1 MVVRIGL
8 FVLHRTWARRDT
20 VPRMSRSE
28 RRLWKAAGP
37 GASSARGQRPERGA
51 TARCACAAVDT
62 ATRRETHE
70 KKTAALVGLSSLPVA
85 ARQGSGSPPQLGTP
99 RRAPLPSRLP
109 SGKPAP
115 RRAAPLPF
123 PFRLGSSPISSS
135 LPQFPPEIRIAR
147 LPSPRPAPPMPS
159 KRPSAHAMDEAAASA
174 SAGRLLPSTPRSK
187 KRSSRSKSRA
197 RSRDRRRSP
206 NPNPSSRRERAPE
219 PGSAAPAPSR
229 KSDRRPKPRYI
240 PDSATLATAIV
251 SSAAAAAAAASGG
264 GGRGSAGAISKL
276 WSEADEVALLTGA
289 AAFKDRTGIAPRL
302 PDMPDL
308 FEAIRDSLAPHLDQ
322 AKMYYKLKRLK
333 SKYQHSVPGD
343 SSTAHEHRVRD
354 LCAALWGAEL
364 ARPAENDVVE
374 AEEAEEEDAGGD
386 REGAVRLPMVKEV
399 LGEYWKSNGQGL
411 SRVSLEKGLALLG
424 SQEASVAEGKW
435 RRQLEADMRMQM
447 RRHDLGKEVYGLLI
461 DAIKGLGP

>member
-1 MVVRIGL
+1 
-8 FVLHRTWARRDT
+8 
-20 VPRMSRSE
+20 
-28 RRLWKAAGP
+28 
-37 GASSARGQRPERGA
+37 
-51 TARCACAAVDT
+51 
-62 ATRRETHE
+62 
-70 KKTAALVGLSSLPVA
+70 
-85 ARQGSGSPPQLGTP
+85 
-99 RRAPLPSRLP
+99 
-109 SGKPAP
+109 
-115 RRAAPLPF
+115 
-123 PFRLGSSPISSS
+123 
-135 LPQFPPEIRIAR
+135 
-147 LPSPRPAPPMPS
+147 
-159 KRPSAHAMDEAAASA
+159 MDEAAAA
-174 SAGRLLPSTPRSK
+174 AAAAAAGRLRPSTPRSK

-197 RSRDRRRSP
+197 RSRDRRLSP

-219 PGSAAPAPSR
+219 PGYAAPAPSR

-240 PDSATLATAIV
+240 PDSATLATAI
-251 SSAAAAAAAASGG
+251 AASAAAAAASGG

-289 AAFKDRTGIAPRL
+289 AAFKDRNGFAPRR

-374 AEEAEEEDAGGD
+374 AEEADEEDAGGD
-386 REGAVRLPMVKEV
+386 TEGAVRLPMVKEV

-411 SRVSLEKGLALLG
+411 SSVSLEKGLALLG
-424 SQEASVAEGKW
+424 PQEASVAEGKW

-461 DAIKGLGP
+461 DAIKGLEP

>member
-1 MVVRIGL
+1 
-8 FVLHRTWARRDT
+8 
-20 VPRMSRSE
+20 
-28 RRLWKAAGP
+28 
-37 GASSARGQRPERGA
+37 
-51 TARCACAAVDT
+51 
-62 ATRRETHE
+62 
-70 KKTAALVGLSSLPVA
+70 
-85 ARQGSGSPPQLGTP
+85 
-99 RRAPLPSRLP
+99 
-109 SGKPAP
+109 
-115 RRAAPLPF
+115 
-123 PFRLGSSPISSS
+123 
-135 LPQFPPEIRIAR
+135 
-147 LPSPRPAPPMPS
+147 
-159 KRPSAHAMDEAAASA
+159 MDEAAAAASA
-174 SAGRLLPSTPRSK
+174 SAERLRPSTPRSK

-219 PGSAAPAPSR
+219 PGYAAPAPSR

-240 PDSATLATAIV
+240 PDSATLATAI
-251 SSAAAAAAAASGG
+251 AASAAAAAASGG

-289 AAFKDRTGIAPRL
+289 ASFKDRNGIAPRL
-302 PDMPDL
+302 PDMPHL
-308 FEAIRDSLAPHLDQ
+308 FEAIRGSLAPHLDH

-354 LCAALWGAEL
+354 LCAALWGSEL
-364 ARPAENDVVE
+364 ARPVQNDVVE
-374 AEEAEEEDAGGD
+374 AEEADEEDAGGD
-386 REGAVRLPMVKEV
+386 GEGAGRLPMVREV

-411 SRVSLEKGLALLG
+411 SKVSLEKGLALLG
-424 SQEASVAEGKW
+424 PQEASVAEGKW